1 MITKVLIAEDLES
14 VNLSVQ
20 ITLEELTITNVAHAY
35 YCDDALYRIT
45 QAVKA
50 ASSFDLLITDL
61 FFIPDDRKQVLSGG
75 IDLIIAAREVQPD
88 LSILVFSAEN
98 KPAVISQLYN
108 QYDINGFVGKARN
121 DVRDLK
127 EAINEIAQHRR
138 YFPRHIRQLIE
149 KKHAYSFS
157 EFDIKIIT
165 LLAQGT
171 PQKDIPAH
179 LQRNGIKPSG
189 PSSIEKRL
197 NQMKD
202 ALGFTKNEQLV
213 LHCKELGAI

>member
-1 MITKVLIAEDLES
+1 MITKILIAEDQES
-14 VNLSVQ
+14 VNLSLQ
-20 ITLEELTITNVAHAY
+20 ITLEELAIMDVSHAY
-35 YCDDALYRIT
+35 YCDDALYRIK

-50 ASSFDLLITDL
+50 TDSFDLLITDL
-61 FFIPDDRKQVLSGG
+61 YFIPDDRRQVLSGG
-75 IDLIIAAREVQPD
+75 IDLIIAARKVQPD
-88 LSILVFSAEN
+88 LSILVFSAERQ
-98 KPAVISQLYN
+98 PTVISQLYN

-149 KKHAYSFS
+149 KKNAYSFS
-157 EFDIKIIT
+157 EFDITIIT
-165 LLAQGT
+165 LLAHGML
-171 PQKDIPAH
+171 QKDIPAH

-189 PSSIEKRL
+189 LSSIEKRL